1 MEIIERECAL
11 GRWGLVSSPSP
22 SGAGWRDV
30 RCRSLLRGVRV
41 SYVGLPKPLRR
52 MPVAPALPGFVGRA
66 SPLQGHRPRRCSAR
80 GGARFLL
87 AGASC
92 FAPPS
97 GALGVDNGLFII
109 ALAIITIIDCPLVRR

>member
-1 MEIIERECAL
+1 M
-11 GRWGLVSSPSP
+11 
-22 SGAGWRDV
+22 
-30 RCRSLLRGVRV
+30 RSLL
-41 SYVGLPKPLRR
+41 SSVGLL
-52 MPVAPALPGFVGRA
+52 
-66 SPLQGHRPRRCSAR
+66 LQGHRPRRYSAR